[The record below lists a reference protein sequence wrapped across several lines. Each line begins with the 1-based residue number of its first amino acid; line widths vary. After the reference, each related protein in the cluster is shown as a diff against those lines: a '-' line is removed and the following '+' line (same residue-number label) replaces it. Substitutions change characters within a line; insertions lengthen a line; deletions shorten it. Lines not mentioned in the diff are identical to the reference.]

1 MNKYIDIKNDTFMV
15 DERDTKK
22 DIIIIPSEAEFKT
35 NLYKIIGRKYKI
47 IKSTWIYSPID
58 FVIINKENLKTI
70 YVELKSRSKRYL
82 NYTSVM
88 INYSKIKNFQEN
100 FSNTIMIFQY
110 EDTYKY
116 TLFKKDMIH
125 YPTNKQS
132 NNQDVIYIQ
141 DTELIRSNLEDLGK
155 YIIKQLK

>member
-1 MNKYIDIKNDTFMV
+1 MNNFITIND
-15 DERDTKK
+15 DKKK
-22 DIIIIPSEAEFKT
+22 DIIIIPSEAIFKN
-35 NLYKIIGRKYKI
+35 NLYKTIGRKYKI

-58 FVIINKENLKTI
+58 FIIINKENLKTL

-82 NYTSVM
+82 NFTSVM
-88 INYSKIKNFQEN
+88 INYSKIKNFEEN

-116 TLFKKDMIH
+116 TLYKKDMIH

-141 DTELIRSNLEDLGK
+141 DSELLRSNIEDLGK